1 MSGSVYTSNVYLD
14 TLNQRMGEA
23 RYVSDDDSGVWVRV
37 RHDFLQQDNFE
48 TAKTMAQVGITQ
60 KNELVNGD
68 FYIGAAFDYMEADSD
83 YDRMNADSEQKRYGL
98 WFTATYLGDS
108 GTYADFVLKYGHLEN
123 DNTFNDLAGIG
134 QDLSADYDNE
144 MISFSAEFGHK
155 FMSESGWFIEPQ
167 LQAQYTY
174 ITDVSYTAE
183 SGTAVDIDGI
193 DSLIGRVGFR
203 AGRSLNDTPLTFYM
217 RGDLMHEFLGD
228 IGMTFR
234 ELNSSLKV
242 SDDNDDT
249 YGSVGIGVSLMST
262 ENSSL
267 FFEADTIF
275 GGDYEESYSISM
287 GGRYLF

>member
-1 MSGSVYTSNVYLD
+1 MAGSVYTSNVYLD

-48 TAKTMAQVGITQ
+48 TAKIMAQVGITQ
-60 KNELVNGD
+60 KNELANGD

-83 YDRMNADSEQKRYGL
+83 YDRMNTDSEQKRYGL

-183 SGTAVDIDGI
+183 FGTAVDIDGI

-203 AGRSLNDTPLTFYM
+203 AGRSLNDTL
-217 RGDLMHEFLGD
+217 
-228 IGMTFR
+228 
-234 ELNSSLKV
+234 
-242 SDDNDDT
+242 
-249 YGSVGIGVSLMST
+249 
-262 ENSSL
+262 
-267 FFEADTIF
+267 
-275 GGDYEESYSISM
+275 
-287 GGRYLF
+287 

>member
-1 MSGSVYTSNVYLD
+1 M
-14 TLNQRMGEA
+14 
-23 RYVSDDDSGVWVRV
+23 
-37 RHDFLQQDNFE
+37 
-48 TAKTMAQVGITQ
+48 
-60 KNELVNGD
+60 
-68 FYIGAAFDYMEADSD
+68 
-83 YDRMNADSEQKRYGL
+83 
-98 WFTATYLGDS
+98 GDS
-108 GTYADFVLKYGHLEN
+108 STYADFVLKYGHLEN

-144 MISFSAEFGHK
+144 MISFSAEFGPK

-183 SGTAVDIDGI
+183 SGTAVDFDGI

-228 IGMTFR
+228 IDMTFR

>member
-1 MSGSVYTSNVYLD
+1 MPTVSRSVTVC
-14 TLNQRMGEA
+14 G
-23 RYVSDDDSGVWVRV
+23 
-37 RHDFLQQDNFE
+37 
-48 TAKTMAQVGITQ
+48 
-60 KNELVNGD
+60 
-68 FYIGAAFDYMEADSD
+68 
-83 YDRMNADSEQKRYGL
+83 
-98 WFTATYLGDS
+98 FTATYLGDS

-228 IGMTFR
+228 IDMTFR